1 MTYVYRIDE
10 TLPSTSIYYNNSN
23 YDMSAALSSTNHY
36 PYYANFLGLEVK
48 YTLEYGI
55 TQMPLPTFN
64 TPFLLNFTGASL
76 GLTLTWHSMTQNDV
90 AFLLSYFPTANP
102 SARIVVDLTE
112 VWGGL
117 STTANTQVVEKFNM
131 NEIIGTGGV
140 LRFAGVVNNFNVSQK
155 AGQILWDYSM
165 TIDVG
170 LVEG

>member
-1 MTYVYRIDE
+1 
-10 TLPSTSIYYNNSN
+10 
-23 YDMSAALSSTNHY
+23 
-36 PYYANFLGLEVK
+36 
-48 YTLEYGI
+48 
-55 TQMPLPTFN
+55 
-64 TPFLLNFTGASL
+64 
-76 GLTLTWHSMTQNDV
+76 MTQNDV

-117 STTANTQVVEKFNM
+117 STTANNQVVEKFNM
-131 NEIIGTGGV
+131 NETIGTGGV